1 MAGGASVLTKTG
13 TVVTIAVTA
22 DLVWEVERVIHWF
35 FDGQGISKNISLVD
49 PGKIVLS
56 FVIDVI
62 PLSHS
67 ISSHKD
73 VVVFFIRQVG
83 FGSMSQLSSIPV
95 PWYK

>member
-73 VVVFFIRQVG
+73 VFFIRQVG